1 MEFDVFFSICQTEV
15 DGYLPDERTM
25 LSNFFDQVRLA
36 DELGFGT
43 AWVAESHLSTEVQKT
58 NPGAVIPHFV
68 GEIGLNTDI
77 LQLAHRVFAQTRR
90 IGVGSAILNILCNG
104 GPIAHAERIRTFLAL
119 HGLDPE
125 ESRPITIGFASGRF
139 PFINVPYGIVPRTP
153 VEAAAWPVVK
163 NKIFEEATEIFLRLL
178 EGETMSSLDVARRV
192 LRRGDFRSDADWQ
205 KVQEAWG
212 HWAEAI
218 PLEPRYRFPNLK
230 IVPQESRMD
239 LLRLSIGS
247 HDPATQIFANTIM
260 PVGVFNLSITPG
272 DEIEKTNERM
282 LKHYHPAGGPW
293 RRSLMPRTV
302 LVFLNEEEGPTSAER
317 NEHAAAEARAALS
330 NYWKALEGTL
340 DEEKVRR
347 ATGNAL
353 VGDAAA
359 VAAQIR
365 ERFHPEDRLMLWFD
379 FNNHDSARV
388 GRNMRAFVQQ
398 VLPLVS
404 PESGVRSPESI
415 EREK

>member
-1 MEFDVFFSICQTEV
+1 MEFDVFFSICQTDV
-15 DGYLPDERTM
+15 HGYMPDERTM
-25 LSNFFDQVRLA
+25 FSNFFEQVELA
-36 DELGFGT
+36 DRLGCGT

-77 LQLAHRVFAQTRR
+77 LQLAHRVFARTKQ

-104 GPIAHAERIRTFLAL
+104 GPVAHAERIKTFLAL

-125 ESRPITIGFASGRF
+125 EKRLLTIGFASGRF
-139 PFINVPYGIVPRTP
+139 PFINVPYGIVPRDP

-178 EGETMSSLDVARRV
+178 KGETLSSSMVARRT
-192 LRRGDFRSDADWQ
+192 LKRADFRKDEDWQ
-205 KVQEAWG
+205 RVVEAYG
-212 HWAEAI
+212 SYVDEI
-218 PLEPRYRFPNLK
+218 EVRPRWTFPNLK

-247 HDPATQIFANTIM
+247 HDPATQLFANTLL

-282 LKHYHPAGGPW
+282 QTGYHPDGGGW
-293 RRSLMPRTV
+293 ERRLMPRTV
-302 LVFLNEEEGPTSAER
+302 LVFYNDDPAR
-317 NEHAAAEARAALS
+317 AAEEARDALS
-330 NYWKALEGTL
+330 NYWRALEGTL

-347 ATGNAL
+347 ATNNAL
-353 VGDAAA
+353 VGDAEAMA
-359 VAAQIR
+359 KQMR
-365 ERFHPEDRLMLWFD
+365 ERFHPDDRLMLWFD
-379 FNNHDSARV
+379 FNNHDSKRV
-388 GRNMRAFVQQ
+388 MANMEAFMTRVASQF
-398 VLPLVS
+398 
-404 PESGVRSPESI
+404 R
-415 EREK
+415 

>member
-1 MEFDVFFSICQTEV
+1 MEFDIFFSICQTEV

-25 LSNFFDQVRLA
+25 LANFFEQVELA
-36 DELGFGT
+36 DQLGCGI
-43 AWVAESHLSTEVQKT
+43 AWIAESHLSTEVQKT

-77 LQLAHRVFAQTRR
+77 LQLAHRIFARTKR

-104 GPIAHAERIRTFLAL
+104 GPIAHAERIKTFLAL
-119 HGLDPE
+119 HGLDPDE
-125 ESRPITIGFASGRF
+125 KRLLTIGFASGRF
-139 PFINVPYGIVPRTP
+139 PFINVPYGIVPRNA

-178 EGETMSSLDVARRV
+178 KGEVLNSSMIAKRT
-192 LRRGDFRSDADWQ
+192 LRRADFRTDADWQ
-205 KVQEAWG
+205 RVQDAYGQYADE
-212 HWAEAI
+212 I

-247 HDPATQIFANTIM
+247 HDPATQIFANTIL

-282 LKHYHPAGGPW
+282 ATAYHPDGGIW
-293 RRSLMPRTV
+293 QRRLMPRTV
-302 LVFLNEEEGPTSAER
+302 LVFIHEDPAL
-317 NEHAAAEARAALS
+317 AAAEAKAALS
-330 NYWKALEGTL
+330 NYWRALEGTL

-347 ATGNAL
+347 ATDNAL
-353 VGDAAA
+353 VGNAEMIAKQ
-359 VAAQIR
+359 VR
-365 ERFHPEDRLMLWFD
+365 ERFDPSDRLMLWFD
-379 FNNHDSARV
+379 FNNHDSKRV
-388 GRNMRAFVQQ
+388 MQNMRMFM
-398 VLPLVS
+398 
-404 PESGVRSPESI
+404 
-415 EREK
+415 ERVAATA